1 MENRKFRVFSILA
14 DLLIL
19 AASFLIMAALKPA
32 GIIKYINS
40 HYPVFL
46 ILTGTWVVVSLL
58 NGKIGRGK
66 IINIR
71 VLFSRVLSSNIISIS
86 VAALIMYTF
95 REYAYSRAVVLGTAL
110 TATIFELIIGTV
122 YVSFRK
128 ATIQEPEAP
137 QLTEKEL
144 VASAHRRWINNIA
157 PNPAFVDL
165 LMQGAGK
172 EKAEAIASMVN
183 CAETTKLAV
192 VSTDEIFN
200 IMSLPEG
207 EYSCIINLKPMNSV
221 RQLDDFLDMV
231 NKRLNTNGSFVC
243 CVETL
248 DQRRMRRRHSLSF
261 GLYYLILPFDFVINR
276 MFPRL
281 RITRRLWSYFT
292 GGSNPPLSR
301 AESLGRLCRAG
312 FEIRMEKFAGN
323 ILCILSQRRSSPL
336 PLNDNGYGMIIALS
350 RIGLGGNPFKAY
362 KLRTMH
368 PYSEYIQD
376 YVYLLHDLQ
385 QGGKLKHDFR
395 VTSWGRFCR
404 RIWLDE
410 LPMLVNYFTGDMKL
424 VGVRPLSKHYFDL
437 YSEEL
442 QKRRINYKPGL
453 IPPFYADMPKNL
465 EEIQRSEARYL
476 DAWDKHPCQTEIKYF
491 FRSVFNI
498 LFRYARSN

>member
-1 MENRKFRVFSILA
+1 MLA

-19 AASFLIMAALKPA
+19 AVSFLFMAALKPA
-32 GIIKYINS
+32 GMVRYIVS

-46 ILTGTWVVVSLL
+46 ILTVTWVIVSFI
-58 NGKIGRGK
+58 NGKIGKGK
-66 IINIR
+66 VINLR
-71 VLFSRVLSSNIISIS
+71 TLLSKVLSSNIVSIS
-86 VAALIMYTF
+86 LAALIMYIF

-110 TATIFELIIGTV
+110 TATVLELIVGAI
-122 YVSFRK
+122 YISFRK
-128 ATIQEPEAP
+128 AAVQEPEAP

-144 VASAHRRWINNIA
+144 VAWVHPDGVNDIS
-157 PNPAFVDL
+157 PNPEFINL
-165 LMQGAGK
+165 LLQGAGR

-183 CAETTKLAV
+183 CTETTKLAV
-192 VSTDEIFN
+192 VSTNELFN

-221 RQLDDFLDMV
+221 RQLDDFLETV
-231 NKRLNTNGSFVC
+231 NKRLGSYGSFVC

-248 DQRRMRRRHSLSF
+248 EQRRIRLRHRLPF
-261 GLYYLILPFDFVINR
+261 GLFYIVSPLDFILNR
-276 MFPRL
+276 MLPRL
-281 RITRRLWSYFT
+281 RVTRKLWNYIT

-323 ILCILSQRRSSPL
+323 ILCILSQRRSAPL
-336 PLNDNGYGMIIALS
+336 PPNPNGYGMIIALS
-350 RIGLGGNPFKAY
+350 RIGYHGVPFKAY

-395 VTSWGRFCR
+395 ITSWGRFCR

-410 LPMLVNYFTGDMKL
+410 LPMIVNYFTGDMKL

-437 YSEEL
+437 YADDLRE
-442 QKRRINYKPGL
+442 RRIKYKPGL
-453 IPPFYADMPKNL
+453 VPPFYADLPRNL
-465 EEIQRSEARYL
+465 EEIQQSERRYL
-476 DAWDKHPCQTEIKYF
+476 DAWDKHPLKTEIRYF
-491 FRSVFNI
+491 FRSIFNI
-498 LFRYARSN
+498 LFRRIRSN